1 MAYPAGYLDPSV
13 DSTVE
18 MPVGQEIYEFT
29 APVWP
34 STVISQYAN
43 STKLKKLIG
52 SFSDALNTQSLS
64 DSFYTNVWNIDTA
77 SGYGL
82 DVLGRIVGVKRNLY
96 IPGGT
101 SGALF
106 GWGNA
111 GSGAG
116 GYSGWDQAPWNT
128 GNNLTPNYSLTD
140 SDYRR
145 LILVKAFSNI
155 SNRSIPSIN
164 AGLMTMFSGQGD
176 VYVEDTSALVSGPM
190 MMRYVFKF
198 QPSVLDLAILQQSG
212 AFAIPSGVA
221 VSILIS
227 P

>member
-1 MAYPAGYLDPSV
+1 MAYPLGYLDPSV
-13 DSTVE
+13 DSSVE
-18 MPVGQEIYEFT
+18 MPVGPEIYEFT
-29 APVWP
+29 PPVWP
-34 STVISQYAN
+34 STIISQYAN
-43 STKLKKLIG
+43 SPGLKKLIE
-52 SFSDALNTQSLS
+52 SFSDAIDTQSLT
-64 DSFYTNVWNIDTA
+64 DSFYTNIWNVDTA

-82 DVLGRIVGVKRNLY
+82 DVLGRIVGVQRNLY
-96 IPGGT
+96 IPGGS
-101 SGALF
+101 SGSLF

-111 GSGAG
+111 GTGAG
-116 GYSGWDQAPWNT
+116 SYLGWNQAPWNT

-145 LILVKAFSNI
+145 LILVKAFSNV
-155 SNRSIPSIN
+155 SNRSITSIN

-176 VYVEDTSALVSGPM
+176 VYVNDTGALVSGAM
-190 MMRYVFKF
+190 SMQYVFKF

-212 AFAIPSGVA
+212 AFATPSGVK